1 MSKVLVT
8 GGCGFIGSNLVDKL
22 VELYD
27 DVWVI
32 DNLSSE
38 SNEKFYYNKK
48 AEYFHDDICDYENT
62 YNLYSGV
69 DIVFHLAAESRIQ
82 PTLENPI
89 LAAKSNTVGTCTV
102 LQCAKEAGVKRV
114 IYSSTSASYGLLNK
128 IPLEED
134 MPDDCLT
141 PYAVTKVAGEKLC
154 KMYTDLFDLETV
166 TFRYFNVYGE
176 RQPVMGQY
184 APVIGIFIKQKNS
197 NEKLTI
203 VGDGL
208 QTRDFTHV
216 ADIVRANI
224 LAADLTN
231 KEPVGEVINLG
242 TGTNNSILEI
252 AKMVSEEYAFIPT
265 RSGESQDTLADIDKA
280 KQLLDWVPTIT
291 VEDWIKAN
299 I

>member
-48 AEYFHDDICDYENT
+48 AKYFHDDICDYENT

>member
-8 GGCGFIGSNLVDKL
+8 GGCGFIGSSLVDKL

-27 DVWVI
+27 DVLVI

-48 AEYFHDDICDYENT
+48 AEYFEYDICDYENT
-62 YNLYSGV
+62 YNLYSGA

-89 LAAKSNTVGTCTV
+89 LATKSNTVGTCTV
-102 LQCAKEAGVKRV
+102 LQCAKEAGVTRV
-114 IYSSTSASYGLLNK
+114 IYSSTSAGYGLLNK
-128 IPLEED
+128 SPLKEG
-134 MPDDCLT
+134 MPDHCLN
-141 PYAVTKVAGEKLC
+141 PYSVTKVAGEKLC
-154 KMYTDLFDLETV
+154 KMYTDLFNLETV

-176 RQPVMGQY
+176 RHPIKGQY
-184 APVIGIFIKQKNS
+184 APVIGIFIRQKNN
-197 NEKLTI
+197 NEELTI

-208 QTRDFTHV
+208 RTRDFTHV

-231 KEPVGEVINLG
+231 KKPVGQLINLG

-252 AKMVSEEYAFIPT
+252 AKMVSDKYVFIPD
-265 RSGESQDTLADIDKA
+265 RLGEAQDTLADIDKA
-280 KQLLDWVPTIT
+280 KKLIGWFPTIN
-291 VEDWIKAN
+291 VEDWIKN
-299 I
+299 NC

>member
-27 DVWVI
+27 DVLVI

-48 AEYFHDDICDYENT
+48 AEYFYYDICDYENT
-62 YNLYSGV
+62 YNIYFEV

-102 LQCAKEAGVKRV
+102 LQCSKEAGVKRV

-128 IPLEED
+128 IPLEEG

-154 KMYTDLFDLETV
+154 KIYTDLFDLETV

-184 APVIGIFIKQKNS
+184 APVIGIFIKQKNN
-197 NEKLTI
+197 NETLTI

-242 TGTNNSILEI
+242 TGTNNSILQI
-252 AKMVSEEYAFIPT
+252 AKMVSEEYDFIPA
-265 RSGESQDTLADIDKA
+265 RSGESQDTLANIDKA
-280 KQLLDWVPTIT
+280 KQLLEWKPAIT